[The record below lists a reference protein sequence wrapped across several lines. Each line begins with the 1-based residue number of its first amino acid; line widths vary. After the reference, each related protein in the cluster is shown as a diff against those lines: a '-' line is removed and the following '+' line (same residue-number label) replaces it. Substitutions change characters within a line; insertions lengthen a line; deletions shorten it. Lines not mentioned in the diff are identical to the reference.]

1 MGAVFLAW
9 NIFLPQSYL
18 STVQRSLVIL
28 KAFSAQRKKY
38 QELRDQKKKE
48 GTPLTFKQK
57 LNRPKEVVEEMNAA
71 AVVKKTEYESTLN
84 EKFKSTPQ
92 MNFKSKVFWSS
103 ILAIVLSWS
112 FIAFII
118 VFSRFV
124 YFFYLSDN
132 DLKNKI

>member
-1 MGAVFLAW
+1 MGAIFLAW
-9 NIFLPQSYL
+9 NIFLPKSYL

-28 KAFSAQRKKY
+28 KAFSAQRRKY

-48 GTPLTFKQK
+48 GKPLTFKQK
-57 LNRPKEVVEEMNAA
+57 LNHPKEVVQEMNSA
-71 AVVKKTEYESTLN
+71 AVTKKVEYETSLN
-84 EKFKSTPQ
+84 DKFKETPV

-103 ILAIVLSWS
+103 ILAILLSWS

-132 DLKNKI
+132 ELKNKI